1 MDTRL
6 LNAFAV
12 LAETE
17 HFGEA
22 SLKLCISQ
30 PALTKQI
37 KILESQLGITL
48 FQRGRQGAKL
58 TLEGQYLLNQCQS
71 VLREVRLLE
80 KQARQLIEPQK
91 IELYAGF
98 GLSSLSFITPLLA
111 KFKQDYPDITVH
123 IDDMPSNIMEDKV
136 LLGELDLAFSRLPIS
151 EPLKGIP
158 LVQERLMLAIPT
170 QTIMV
175 LEADGDPLHYFNTLG
190 LIQLAPEKGK
200 KLYQQI
206 HAFLKHH
213 QIKPRVLQQSQDIQT
228 QLALVAAGL
237 GMALVPKN
245 AELICDKQKVTL
257 LPLSGLYTQWE
268 IGVIWNNNIQ
278 NKDRDVFIKII
289 PEEINKLK

>member
-6 LNAFAV
+6 LNAFAI

-22 SLKLCISQ
+22 SSRLCISQ

-37 KILESQLGITL
+37 KTLESQLNVTL
-48 FQRGRQGAKL
+48 FQRGRHGAKL
-58 TLEGQYLLNQCQS
+58 TPEGQYLLSQS
-71 VLREVRLLE
+71 QAVLREVREL
-80 KQARQLIEPQK
+80 KKRARQLSEPQK
-91 IELYAGF
+91 AVLYAGF
-98 GLSSLSFITPLLA
+98 GLSSLNFITPLLA
-111 KFKQDYPDITVH
+111 KFNHAHPDITVH
-123 IDDMPSNIMEDKV
+123 IDDMPSNTMEDKL
-136 LLGELDLAFSRLPIS
+136 LLGELDLAFSRLPVA
-151 EPLKGIP
+151 EPLKGIA

-175 LEADGDPLHYFNTLG
+175 LDTDDDPLHYFNTLG
-190 LIQLAPEKGK
+190 LIQLVPEKGK
-200 KLYQQI
+200 KLHQQVYD
-206 HAFLKHH
+206 FLQHH
-213 QIKPRVLQQSQDIQT
+213 QINPRVLQQSQDIQT

-278 NKDRDVFIKII
+278 NKDRDIFIKII
-289 PEEINKLK
+289 SEEINKI

>member
-6 LNAFAV
+6 LNAFVV

-22 SLKLCISQ
+22 SSKLCISQ

-37 KILESQLGITL
+37 KTLESQLGVTL
-48 FQRGRQGAKL
+48 FQRGRHGAKL
-58 TLEGQYLLNQCQS
+58 TPEGQYLLSQSQS
-71 VLREVRLLE
+71 VLREARILE
-80 KQARQLIEPQK
+80 KQARQLSAPQK

-98 GLSSLSFITPLLA
+98 GLSSLNFITPLLA
-111 KFKQDYPDITVH
+111 KFNHVHPDITVH
-123 IDDMPSNIMEDKV
+123 IDDMPSNKMEDKL
-136 LLGELDLAFSRLPIS
+136 LLGELDLAFSRLPVT
-151 EPLKGIP
+151 EPLKSIS

-175 LEADGDPLHYFNTLG
+175 LEADDDPLHYFNTLG
-190 LIQLAPEKGK
+190 LIQLSPEKGK

-206 HAFLKHH
+206 YDFLKHH

-237 GMALVPKN
+237 GMALVPKS

-278 NKDRDVFIKII
+278 NKDCDIFIKII
-289 PEEINKLK
+289 SEEINKI

>member
-6 LNAFAV
+6 LNAFVV

-22 SLKLCISQ
+22 SSKLCISQ

-37 KILESQLGITL
+37 KTLESQLGVTL
-48 FQRGRQGAKL
+48 FQRGRHGAKL
-58 TLEGQYLLNQCQS
+58 TPEGQYLLSQSQS
-71 VLREVRLLE
+71 VLREARILE
-80 KQARQLIEPQK
+80 KQARQLSAPQK

-98 GLSSLSFITPLLA
+98 GLSSLNFITPLLA
-111 KFKQDYPDITVH
+111 KFNHVHPDITVH
-123 IDDMPSNIMEDKV
+123 IDDMPSNKMEDKL
-136 LLGELDLAFSRLPIS
+136 LLGELDLAFSRLPVT
-151 EPLKGIP
+151 EPLKSIS

-175 LEADGDPLHYFNTLG
+175 LEADDDPLHYFNTLG
-190 LIQLAPEKGK
+190 LIQLSPEKGK

-206 HAFLKHH
+206 YDFLKHH

-237 GMALVPKN
+237 GMALVPKS

-278 NKDRDVFIKII
+278 NKDRDIFIKII
-289 PEEINKLK
+289 SEEINKI

>member
-6 LNAFAV
+6 LNAFVV

-22 SLKLCISQ
+22 SSKLCISQ

-37 KILESQLGITL
+37 KTLESQLGVTL
-48 FQRGRQGAKL
+48 FQRGRHGAKL
-58 TLEGQYLLNQCQS
+58 TPEGQYLLSQSQS
-71 VLREVRLLE
+71 VLREARILE
-80 KQARQLIEPQK
+80 KQARQLSAPQK

-98 GLSSLSFITPLLA
+98 GLSSLNFITPLLA
-111 KFKQDYPDITVH
+111 KFNHVHPDITVH
-123 IDDMPSNIMEDKV
+123 IDDMPSNTMEDKL
-136 LLGELDLAFSRLPIS
+136 LLGELDLAFSRLPVTESLKSIS
-151 EPLKGIP
+151 

-175 LEADGDPLHYFNTLG
+175 LEADDDPLHYFNTLG
-190 LIQLAPEKGK
+190 LIQLSPEKGK

-206 HAFLKHH
+206 YDFLKHH

-237 GMALVPKN
+237 GMALVPKS

-278 NKDRDVFIKII
+278 NKDRDIFIKII
-289 PEEINKLK
+289 SEEINKI

>member
-6 LNAFAV
+6 LNAFVV

-22 SLKLCISQ
+22 SSKLCISQ

-37 KILESQLGITL
+37 KTLESQLGVTL
-48 FQRGRQGAKL
+48 FQRGRHGAKL
-58 TLEGQYLLNQCQS
+58 TPEGQYLLSQSQS
-71 VLREVRLLE
+71 VLREARILE
-80 KQARQLIEPQK
+80 KQARQLSAPQK

-98 GLSSLSFITPLLA
+98 GLSSLNFITPLLA
-111 KFKQDYPDITVH
+111 KFNHVHPDITVH
-123 IDDMPSNIMEDKV
+123 IDDMPSNTMEDKL
-136 LLGELDLAFSRLPIS
+136 LLGELDLAFSRLPVT
-151 EPLKGIP
+151 EPLKSIS

-175 LEADGDPLHYFNTLG
+175 LEADDDPLHYFNTLG
-190 LIQLAPEKGK
+190 LIQLSPEKGK

-206 HAFLKHH
+206 YDFLKHH

-237 GMALVPKN
+237 GMALVPKS

-278 NKDRDVFIKII
+278 NKDRDIFIKII
-289 PEEINKLK
+289 SEEINKI

>member
-6 LNAFAV
+6 LNAFVV

-22 SLKLCISQ
+22 SSKLCISQ

-37 KILESQLGITL
+37 KTLESQLGVTL
-48 FQRGRQGAKL
+48 FQRGRHGAKL
-58 TLEGQYLLNQCQS
+58 TPEGQYLLSQSQS
-71 VLREVRLLE
+71 VLRETRVLE
-80 KQARQLIEPQK
+80 KQARQLSAPQK

-98 GLSSLSFITPLLA
+98 GLSSLNFITPLLA
-111 KFKQDYPDITVH
+111 KFNHVHPDITVH
-123 IDDMPSNIMEDKV
+123 IDDMPSNTMEDKL
-136 LLGELDLAFSRLPIS
+136 LLGELDLAFSRLPVT
-151 EPLKGIP
+151 EPLKSIS

-175 LEADGDPLHYFNTLG
+175 LEADDDPLHYFNTLG
-190 LIQLAPEKGK
+190 LIQLSPEKGK

-206 HAFLKHH
+206 HDFLKHH

-237 GMALVPKN
+237 GMALVPKS

-278 NKDRDVFIKII
+278 NKDRDIFIKII
-289 PEEINKLK
+289 SEEINKI

>member
-6 LNAFAV
+6 LNAFVV

-22 SLKLCISQ
+22 SSRLFISQ

-37 KILESQLGITL
+37 KTLESQLGVTL
-48 FQRGRQGAKL
+48 FQRGRHGAKL
-58 TLEGQYLLNQCQS
+58 TPEGQYLLSQSQS
-71 VLREVRLLE
+71 VLREARILE
-80 KQARQLIEPQK
+80 KQARQLSAPQK
-91 IELYAGF
+91 VELYAGF
-98 GLSSLSFITPLLA
+98 GLSSLNFITPLLA
-111 KFKQDYPDITVH
+111 KFNRVHPDITVH
-123 IDDMPSNIMEDKV
+123 IDDMPSNTMEDKL
-136 LLGELDLAFSRLPIS
+136 LLGELDLAFSRLPVT
-151 EPLKGIP
+151 EPLKSIS

-175 LEADGDPLHYFNTLG
+175 LEADDDPLHYFNTLG
-190 LIQLAPEKGK
+190 LIQLSPEKGK

-206 HAFLKHH
+206 HDFLKHH

-237 GMALVPKN
+237 GMALVPKS

-278 NKDRDVFIKII
+278 NKDRDIFIKII
-289 PEEINKLK
+289 SEEINKI

>member
-6 LNAFAV
+6 LNAFVV

-22 SLKLCISQ
+22 SSRLFISQ

-37 KILESQLGITL
+37 KTLESQLGVTL
-48 FQRGRQGAKL
+48 FQRGRHGAKL
-58 TLEGQYLLNQCQS
+58 TPEGQYLLSQSQS
-71 VLREVRLLE
+71 VLREARILE
-80 KQARQLIEPQK
+80 KQARQLSAPQK
-91 IELYAGF
+91 VELYAGF
-98 GLSSLSFITPLLA
+98 GLSSLNFITPLLA
-111 KFKQDYPDITVH
+111 KFNRVHPDITVH
-123 IDDMPSNIMEDKV
+123 IDDMPSNTMEDKL
-136 LLGELDLAFSRLPIS
+136 LLGELDLAFSRLPVT
-151 EPLKGIP
+151 EPLKSIS

-170 QTIMV
+170 QTIIV
-175 LEADGDPLHYFNTLG
+175 LEADDDPLHYFNTLG
-190 LIQLAPEKGK
+190 LIQLSPEKGK

-206 HAFLKHH
+206 HDFLKHH

-237 GMALVPKN
+237 GMALVPKS

-278 NKDRDVFIKII
+278 NKDRDIFIKII
-289 PEEINKLK
+289 SEEINKI

>member
-1 MDTRL
+1 MDTHL
-6 LNAFAV
+6 LNAFVV

-22 SLKLCISQ
+22 SSKLCISQ

-37 KILESQLGITL
+37 KTLESQLGVTL
-48 FQRGRQGAKL
+48 FQRGRHGAKL
-58 TLEGQYLLNQCQS
+58 TPEGQYLLSQSQS
-71 VLREVRLLE
+71 VLREARILE
-80 KQARQLIEPQK
+80 KQARQLSAPQK

-98 GLSSLSFITPLLA
+98 GLSSLNFITPLLA
-111 KFKQDYPDITVH
+111 KFNHVHPDITVH
-123 IDDMPSNIMEDKV
+123 IDDMPSNTMEDKL
-136 LLGELDLAFSRLPIS
+136 LLGELDLAFSRLPVT
-151 EPLKGIP
+151 EPLKSIS

-175 LEADGDPLHYFNTLG
+175 LEADDDPLHYFNTLG
-190 LIQLAPEKGK
+190 LIQLSPEKGK

-206 HAFLKHH
+206 YDFLKHH

-237 GMALVPKN
+237 GMALVPKS

-278 NKDRDVFIKII
+278 NKDRDIFIKII
-289 PEEINKLK
+289 SEEINKI

>member
-6 LNAFAV
+6 LNAFVV

-22 SLKLCISQ
+22 SSKLCISQ

-37 KILESQLGITL
+37 KTLESQLGVTL
-48 FQRGRQGAKL
+48 FQRGRHGAKL
-58 TLEGQYLLNQCQS
+58 TPEGQYLLSQSQS
-71 VLREVRLLE
+71 VLREARILE
-80 KQARQLIEPQK
+80 KQARQLSAPQK
-91 IELYAGF
+91 VELYAGF
-98 GLSSLSFITPLLA
+98 GLSSLNFITPLLA
-111 KFKQDYPDITVH
+111 KFNRVHPDINVH
-123 IDDMPSNIMEDKV
+123 IDDMPSNTMEDKL
-136 LLGELDLAFSRLPIS
+136 LLGELDLAFSRLPVT
-151 EPLKGIP
+151 EPLKSIS

-175 LEADGDPLHYFNTLG
+175 LEADDDPLHYFNTLG
-190 LIQLAPEKGK
+190 LIQLSPEKGK

-206 HAFLKHH
+206 HDFLKHH

-237 GMALVPKN
+237 GMALVPKS

-278 NKDRDVFIKII
+278 NKDRDIFIKII
-289 PEEINKLK
+289 SEEINKI

>member
-6 LNAFAV
+6 LNAFVV

-22 SLKLCISQ
+22 SSRLCISQ

-37 KILESQLGITL
+37 KTLESQLGITL

-111 KFKQDYPDITVH
+111 KIKQDHPDITVH
-123 IDDMPSNIMEDKV
+123 IDDMPSNIMEDKL

-151 EPLKGIP
+151 EPLKG
-158 LVQERLMLAIPT
+158 LQLAQERLMLAVPIQNIT
-170 QTIMV
+170 V
-175 LEADGDPLHYFNTLG
+175 LEVDDNPLRYFETLG
-190 LIQLAPEKGK
+190 LIQLVPEKGK

-206 HAFLKHH
+206 HDFLKYH
-213 QIKPRVLQQSQDIQT
+213 QIKPRILQQSQDIQT

-237 GMALVPKN
+237 GVAFVPKS

-268 IGVIWNNNIQ
+268 IGIIWNNNIK
-278 NKDRDVFIKII
+278 NKDRDLII
-289 PEEINKLK
+289 NIISEEIDIV

>member
-6 LNAFAV
+6 LNAFVV

-22 SLKLCISQ
+22 SSRLFISQ

-37 KILESQLGITL
+37 KTLESQLGVTL
-48 FQRGRQGAKL
+48 FQRGRHGAKL
-58 TLEGQYLLNQCQS
+58 TPEGQYLLSQSQS
-71 VLREVRLLE
+71 VLREARILE
-80 KQARQLIEPQK
+80 KQARQLSAPQK
-91 IELYAGF
+91 VELYAGF
-98 GLSSLSFITPLLA
+98 GLSSLNFITPLLA
-111 KFKQDYPDITVH
+111 KFNRVHPDITVH
-123 IDDMPSNIMEDKV
+123 IDDMPSNIMEDKL
-136 LLGELDLAFSRLPIS
+136 LLGELDLAFSRLPVT
-151 EPLKGIP
+151 EPLKSIS

-175 LEADGDPLHYFNTLG
+175 LEADDDPLHYFNTLG
-190 LIQLAPEKGK
+190 LIQLSPEKGK

-206 HAFLKHH
+206 HDFLKHH

-237 GMALVPKN
+237 GMALVPKS

-278 NKDRDVFIKII
+278 NKDRDIFIKII
-289 PEEINKLK
+289 FEEINKI

>member
-6 LNAFAV
+6 LNAFVV

-22 SLKLCISQ
+22 SSKLCISQ

-37 KILESQLGITL
+37 KTLESQLGVTL
-48 FQRGRQGAKL
+48 FQRGRHGAKL
-58 TLEGQYLLNQCQS
+58 TPEGQYLLSQSQS
-71 VLREVRLLE
+71 VLRETRILE
-80 KQARQLIEPQK
+80 KQARQLSAPQK
-91 IELYAGF
+91 VELYAGF
-98 GLSSLSFITPLLA
+98 GLSSLNFITPLLA
-111 KFKQDYPDITVH
+111 KFNHVHPDITVH
-123 IDDMPSNIMEDKV
+123 IDDMPSNTMEDKL
-136 LLGELDLAFSRLPIS
+136 LLGELDLAFSRLPIT
-151 EPLKGIP
+151 EPLKSIS

-175 LEADGDPLHYFNTLG
+175 LEADDDPLHYFNTLG
-190 LIQLAPEKGK
+190 LIQLSPEKGK

-206 HAFLKHH
+206 HDFLKHH

-237 GMALVPKN
+237 GMALVPKS

-278 NKDRDVFIKII
+278 NKDRDIFIKII
-289 PEEINKLK
+289 SEEINKI